1 METAGFAAKSG
12 SSEKLSLLSRAAYG
26 CGGTAEVVM
35 ANLVIILALPI
46 FNLGLGIDAGLIGLA
61 LFIQKFW
68 DAISDPL
75 MGNISDNTR
84 SRWGRRKPYIF
95 FGAILTGIFCMVM
108 WMPPIGVSDKTL
120 IIYFILATLLYYTS
134 YTVFFVPY
142 NALGFEMTSNY
153 DERTKLMGTKVMF
166 MNFGALAFLSIA
178 LKLCFTLG
186 RGDEVKGVRYVGV
199 IYGVIIIA
207 FGVIP
212 ALFCKERVMTGK
224 QEKTPLSKALGM
236 TLSNKPFMILCG
248 VIFTM
253 LSAAMIGGPLMN
265 YMNIAYTLNNEK
277 TRIEYRQELP
287 VLLEA
292 ADEEFLSI
300 KKNDPAYTYRRF
312 ADSKAI
318 DSEAGFNEF
327 ARQRGETYS
336 VYFSYIKNKA
346 SSYMLFGMLI
356 YGVMGIVCV
365 PGITALGVRFGKR
378 RTLMGSIVLAG
389 VAYGMS
395 WFYITPS
402 LPWLHLIERAL
413 AAPAFASVFIFT
425 YAMTADICDVDELES
440 GKRREGAFGAI
451 YSLLMKL
458 SASIAI
464 SLSALVVK
472 WVAFDSAAALQ
483 SADTILKMRLFFAF
497 GPLALLAVAL
507 VLTFKFPITR
517 KKMEE
522 VQALLAE
529 RKSAQQLEV

>member
-1 METAGFAAKSG
+1 MEIEGFAAKSG

-26 CGGTAEVVM
+26 CGGTAEVIM

-75 MGNISDNTR
+75 MGNISDNTQ

-95 FGAILTGIFCMVM
+95 FGAILTGFFCMVM
-108 WMPPIGVSDKTL
+108 WMPPTGVSDKTL
-120 IIYFILATLLYYTS
+120 IIYFILATLLYYTA

-153 DERTKLMGTKVMF
+153 DQRTKLMGSKVMF
-166 MNFGALAFLSIA
+166 MNFGSLAFLSVA

-186 RGDEVKGVRYVGV
+186 GGDEVKGVRYVGM
-199 IYGVIIIA
+199 IYGLIIIA
-207 FGVIP
+207 FGVVP
-212 ALFCKERVMTGK
+212 ALFCRERVVTKK
-224 QEKTPLSKALGM
+224 QEKTPLSKAVVM

-253 LSAAMIGGPLMN
+253 LSAALIGGPLMN
-265 YMNIAYTLNNEK
+265 YMNIAYTLNNET

-292 ADEEFLSI
+292 ADKEFVSI
-300 KKNDPAYTYRRF
+300 KKSDPAYTYRKF
-312 ADSKAI
+312 ADSKTL
-318 DSEAGFNEF
+318 DSGAGFNEF
-327 ARQRGETYS
+327 TQQRGETYN
-336 VYFSYIKNKA
+336 VYFSYIKKK
-346 SSYMLFGMLI
+346 SSGYMFYGMVI
-356 YGVMGIVCV
+356 YGVMGIICV

-378 RTLMGSIVLAG
+378 RTLMGSIILAG
-389 VAYGMS
+389 IAYGMS

-402 LPWLHLIERAL
+402 LPWLHLVERAL
-413 AAPAFASVFIFT
+413 AAPALASAFVFT

-458 SASIAI
+458 SASIAV

-472 WVAFDSAAALQ
+472 WVAFDTTTALQ
-483 SADTILKMRLFFAF
+483 SADTILKMRIFFAF
-497 GPLALLAVAL
+497 GPLVLLAIAL

-529 RKSAQQLEV
+529 RKSAQQSEA

>member
-1 METAGFAAKSG
+1 MKTAGSSIKSG
-12 SSEKLSLLSRAAYG
+12 SPEKLSLLSRAAYG
-26 CGGTAEVVM
+26 SGGAAEVVM

-95 FGAILTGIFCMVM
+95 FGAILTGIFCMLM
-108 WMPPIGVSDKTL
+108 WMPPTGGSDKTIL
-120 IIYFILATLLYYTS
+120 IYFILTTLLFYTS

-142 NALGFEMTSNY
+142 NALGFEMTTNY
-153 DERTKLMGTKVMF
+153 DQRTKLMGTKVMF
-166 MNFGALAFLSIA
+166 MNFGSLAFLSIA

-186 RGDEVKGVRYVGV
+186 SGDEVKGVRYVGV
-199 IYGVIIIA
+199 IYGLIIIA
-207 FGVIP
+207 FGVVP
-212 ALFCKERVMTGK
+212 SLFCRERVMTKK
-224 QEKTPLSKALGM
+224 QKKTPLFKAVGT

-248 VIFTM
+248 IIFAM
-253 LSAAMIGGPLMN
+253 LCAGMIGGPLMN
-265 YMNIAYTLNNEK
+265 YMNIGYTLNNET

-287 VLLEA
+287 VLLET
-292 ADEEFLSI
+292 ADKEFVSI
-300 KKNDPAYTYRRF
+300 KKNDPAYTYRNF
-312 ADSKAI
+312 ADSKI
-318 DSEAGFNEF
+318 VDSGVEFNEF
-327 ARQRGETYS
+327 TRQRGETYN

-346 SSYMLFGMLI
+346 SSYMIYGMLI
-356 YGVMGIVCV
+356 YGTMGIICV

-378 RTLMGSIVLAG
+378 RTLMGSIILAA

-402 LPWLHLIERAL
+402 LPWLHLIERAM
-413 AAPAFASVFIFT
+413 AAPAFASVFVFT

-451 YSLLMKL
+451 YSLLMKV

-472 WVAFDSAAALQ
+472 WVAFDSATALQ

-497 GPLALLAVAL
+497 GPLALLATAL
-507 VLTFKFPITR
+507 FLTIKFPITR

-529 RKSAQQLEV
+529 RKAES